1 MSGDSGVKHDL
12 NKLDFNKV
20 IISTLHY
27 GNWKISLWKQSYLQ
41 VIISPIS
48 VRRFKYWS
56 AI

>member
-20 IISTLHY
+20 IISTLQY
-27 GNWKISLWKQSYLQ
+27 GNWKMSLWKQSYLQ

-48 VRRFKYWS
+48 VRSFKY
-56 AI
+56 